1 MAIRATGQA
10 TIIDVT
16 DAYSIILTSEAYT
29 FPGTTSGAS
38 AGQKCATQAVAYC
51 GQNQC
56 PVVVVDVKSIICPTG
71 ITAAVTDSGTASPT
85 ITFTTTA
92 VITSSCE
99 ATIPVTVDGITINK
113 KFSFAVAKTGAP
125 GAKGDAGRSITGV
138 TNYYLATSAA
148 TGVKTDTSG
157 WTTTPTATTVTN
169 KYIWCYQLFT
179 YTDNTTEKTTPAIIG
194 THGAT
199 GAPGAA
205 GKDAIVV
212 TVTASNGTMFKNNNG
227 STVLTAHVFKGG
239 VEQSITD
246 AGVCGSLGSIKW
258 YKAGSNAAVAT
269 SKTLTI
275 SADDVDS
282 VAVYTCNLEG

>member
-56 PVVVVDVKSIICPTG
+56 PVVVVDAKSIICPTG

-113 KFSFAVAKTGAP
+113 KFSFAVAKTGAT
-125 GAKGDAGRSITGV
+125 GAKGR
-138 TNYYLATSAA
+138 
-148 TGVKTDTSG
+148 
-157 WTTTPTATTVTN
+157 
-169 KYIWCYQLFT
+169 CR
-179 YTDNTTEKTTPAIIG
+179 
-194 THGAT
+194 
-199 GAPGAA
+199 
-205 GKDAIVV
+205 
-212 TVTASNGTMFKNNNG
+212 
-227 STVLTAHVFKGG
+227 
-239 VEQSITD
+239 
-246 AGVCGSLGSIKW
+246 
-258 YKAGSNAAVAT
+258 
-269 SKTLTI
+269 
-275 SADDVDS
+275 
-282 VAVYTCNLEG
+282 